1 MSLFLDTMSKKK
13 LALLLIAVLGTF
25 LLIFLYRYGAEY
37 ISPDDTG
44 TAYQVEQGIKAAIVA
59 LIAWLSIRFIDLF
72 YWQPLERRRGRPVPR
87 ALQDIVLLIILIVA
101 GLFILMGIYRKTI
114 SGVTGLLYTG
124 LGGFGYIAKD
134 IIADYISG
142 LVLDLSDNYKQ
153 GDWIRLSDGTVAQVV
168 DMKLRETTL
177 KLAND
182 TVIHI
187 NNSDMLKGN
196 IINYNDSEDGY
207 WGEVVVTLDRSI
219 PVARAKRLLQAAAAS
234 AQQVADKQAKVLA
247 REATDGGVIYRVFFK
262 VAEFAQTVAV
272 QHNVIQSLMA
282 NLIDHNLN
290 ISAPSTY
297 VYNWSEELDAPSTI
311 PLTPAYEALR
321 LSPLFAECS
330 QSDLQKIAR
339 VVTMR
344 KYAPGDIIIAEKTRG
359 TTMYFLA
366 EGIVEISIQVKV
378 ADEEQDGA
386 EVATKKHIT
395 FLTTNDFFGEGGVL
409 YDSPRNATCS
419 AYTEAVLY
427 ELGRNDLKKVLKE
440 LPDVVVK
447 ISEAMVARRQ
457 ETADIAS
464 KASQSLQ
471 ERKKLTD
478 EFAAALRSF
487 LGL

>member
-1 MSLFLDTMSKKK
+1 MWHILMSKKK
-13 LALLLIAVLGTF
+13 FAFLAVALLGTLALIA
-25 LLIFLYRYGAEY
+25 LYHFADP
-37 ISPDDTG
+37 ISPDNTG
-44 TAYQVEQGIKAAIVA
+44 TAYQIEQAVKAVIVA
-59 LIAWLSIRFIDLF
+59 LLAWLSVRFVDLF
-72 YWQPLERRRGRPVPR
+72 YWQPLERRRGRPVSR
-87 ALQDIVLLIILIVA
+87 LLQDIVLLAILAVA
-101 GLFILMGIYRKTI
+101 ALFILMGIYGKSI
-114 SGVTGLLYTG
+114 SGVGGLLYMG

-134 IIADYISG
+134 ILADYISG
-142 LVLDLSDNYKQ
+142 LVLDFADNYKE
-153 GDWIRLSDGTVAQVV
+153 GDWIRLANGTVAQVV
-168 DMKLRETTL
+168 DIKLRETTL

-182 TVIHI
+182 TIIHI

-196 IINYNDSEDGY
+196 IINYNDSENGY

-219 PVARAKRLLQAAAAS
+219 PVARAKRLLQAAAA
-234 AQQVADKQAKVLA
+234 AAPQVAQKQAKVLA
-247 REATDGGVIYRVFFK
+247 REATDGGVIYRVMFK
-262 VAEFAQTVAV
+262 IPEFAQTITV
-272 QHNVIQSLMA
+272 QHNVIQSLMSH
-282 NLIDHNLN
+282 LIDHNLN

-297 VYNWSEELDAPSTI
+297 VYNWNEELDEPSTI
-311 PLTPAYEALR
+311 AMTPAYEALR

-330 QSDLQKIAR
+330 KSDLQKIAR
-339 VVTMR
+339 VVRMR
-344 KYAPGDIIIAEKTRG
+344 KYAPGEIIIAEKTRG

-366 EGIVEISIQVKV
+366 EGVVEISIQVKV
-378 ADEEQDGA
+378 ADEDQEGA
-386 EVATKKHIT
+386 EVLTKKHIT

-419 AYTEAVLY
+419 AYTETVLY

-457 ETADIAS
+457 ETSDIAS
-464 KASQSLQ
+464 KAEHSLK